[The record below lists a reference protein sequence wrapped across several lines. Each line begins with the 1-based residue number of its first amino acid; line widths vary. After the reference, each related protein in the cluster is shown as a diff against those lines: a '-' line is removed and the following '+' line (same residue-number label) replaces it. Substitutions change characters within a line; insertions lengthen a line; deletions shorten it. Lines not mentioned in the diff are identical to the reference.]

1 MSSNKRY
8 KSNITSAN
16 HPNDMEKINKA
27 GKGHEGDLNRR
38 IVTRSY
44 SKKLSE
50 KDSNSTMPLIVG
62 HDKDEKE
69 FYIKMTEGQGIIN
82 NV

>member
-16 HPNDMEKINKA
+16 DMEKINKA
-27 GKGHEGDLNRR
+27 EGHAGDLNRR

-69 FYIKMTEGQGIIN
+69 FYIKMTEGIVLLIMFD
-82 NV
+82 

>member
-1 MSSNKRY
+1 
-8 KSNITSAN
+8 
-16 HPNDMEKINKA
+16 MEKIN
-27 GKGHEGDLNRR
+27 KGHEGDLNR

>member
-1 MSSNKRY
+1 
-8 KSNITSAN
+8 
-16 HPNDMEKINKA
+16 MEKINKA
-27 GKGHEGDLNRR
+27 EGHAGDLNRR

-69 FYIKMTEGQGIIN
+69 FYIKMTEGILLKYYIIN

>member
-1 MSSNKRY
+1 MSSNKRC
-8 KSNITSAN
+8 KSNITSA
-16 HPNDMEKINKA
+16 NDMEKINKA
-27 GKGHEGDLNRR
+27 EGHAGDLNRR

-69 FYIKMTEGQGIIN
+69 FYIKMTEGTIE
-82 NV
+82 VLYY

>member
-16 HPNDMEKINKA
+16 DMEKINKA
-27 GKGHEGDLNRR
+27 EGHAGDLNR

-69 FYIKMTEGQGIIN
+69 FYIKMTEGIVLLIMFD
-82 NV
+82 